1 MKFRK
6 ETEFQETEIGKIPK
20 EWGLAKLEKIAKIIT
35 GPFGSQLKKSELTNH
50 GIKVYT
56 QENVLERNFEIGNL
70 YISEEK
76 FKELKNFEVTPGDVL
91 LTIRGTIGKS
101 IKVPTGITRGIIHT
115 NLAIIRLE
123 KKEVLPDFVEL
134 VFNESEILMEQ
145 VRRIHSATTIP
156 ALYGRTL
163 KQIKIMLPPLNEQ
176 KAITDIFSTV
186 NRAIELYREEM
197 TRLDRLKRGLMGE
210 LLTGRIRVREENGR
224 LSFYR
229 ETELQETEIGEIPRD
244 WKVVK
249 LRAISTFA
257 KRGKTPKYGNS
268 ELLVIK
274 TAHNYPDRIR
284 FEEAPRAS
292 EEFQA
297 KLPKEF
303 YLRPEDILVNSTG
316 TGSVGRVGFFKGY
329 HKPCTVDG
337 HITILR
343 TNQSMAIP
351 KYVFY
356 YLASHYGQSALLSKA
371 SGSTHQVELYVNE
384 ILDLTLPLPSLEE
397 QREIAEVLSMI
408 DQVIELHSE
417 GITKLERLKRGLMDL
432 LLTGKV
438 RVVDGDVGS

>member
-6 ETEFQETEIGKIPK
+6 ETEFQKTRIGEIPKEWKLEKLGRLVSYIKGRRPKRLYDEKLSEEFIPYLTAEYMRGLEKPKWCSLKEDPKVIRVQYDDVIMIWDGSYSGHVFTGFEGVLASTMIKIIPSEEIDKRFLYYYLTKNFQKLRGTTVGTGIPHVNKKVFEELLIPLPSLNEQKRIAEILLRVDNAIEGADKAIVKLERLKRGLMSELLTGRIRVREENGRLSFYRETELQETEIGKIPK

-76 FKELKNFEVTPGDVL
+76 FKELKNFEVMPDDVL

-101 IKVPTGITRGIIHT
+101 IKVPTSITKGIIHT

-134 VFNESEILMEQ
+134 VFNESEIWMEQ
-145 VRRIHSATTIP
+145 VRRMYSATTIP

-176 KAITDIFSTV
+176 KAITHIFSTV

-197 TRLDRLKRGLMGE
+197 TR
-210 LLTGRIRVREENGR
+210 
-224 LSFYR
+224 
-229 ETELQETEIGEIPRD
+229 
-244 WKVVK
+244 
-249 LRAISTFA
+249 
-257 KRGKTPKYGNS
+257 
-268 ELLVIK
+268 
-274 TAHNYPDRIR
+274 
-284 FEEAPRAS
+284 
-292 EEFQA
+292 
-297 KLPKEF
+297 
-303 YLRPEDILVNSTG
+303 
-316 TGSVGRVGFFKGY
+316 
-329 HKPCTVDG
+329 
-337 HITILR
+337 
-343 TNQSMAIP
+343 
-351 KYVFY
+351 
-356 YLASHYGQSALLSKA
+356 
-371 SGSTHQVELYVNE
+371 
-384 ILDLTLPLPSLEE
+384 
-397 QREIAEVLSMI
+397 
-408 DQVIELHSE
+408 
-417 GITKLERLKRGLMDL
+417 LERLKRGLMDL

>member
-6 ETEFQETEIGKIPK
+6 ETEFQKTRIGEIPKEWKLEKLGRLVSYIKGRRPKRLYDEKLSEEFIPYLTAEYMRGLEKPKWCSLKEDPKVIRVQYDDVIMIWDGSYSGHVFTGFEGVLASTMIKIFPSEEIDKRFLYYYLTKNFQKLRGTTVGTGIPHVNKKVFEELLIPLPSLNEQKRIAEILLGVDNAIEGADKAIVKLDRLKRGLMGELLTGRIRVREENGRLSFYRETEPQETEIGKIPK

-76 FKELKNFEVTPGDVL
+76 FKELKNFEVMPDDVL

-101 IKVPTGITRGIIHT
+101 IKVPTSITKGIIHT

-134 VFNESEILMEQ
+134 VFNESEIWMEQ
-145 VRRIHSATTIP
+145 VRRMYSATTIP

-176 KAITDIFSTV
+176 KAITHIFSTV

-197 TRLDRLKRGLMGE
+197 TR
-210 LLTGRIRVREENGR
+210 
-224 LSFYR
+224 
-229 ETELQETEIGEIPRD
+229 
-244 WKVVK
+244 
-249 LRAISTFA
+249 
-257 KRGKTPKYGNS
+257 
-268 ELLVIK
+268 
-274 TAHNYPDRIR
+274 
-284 FEEAPRAS
+284 
-292 EEFQA
+292 
-297 KLPKEF
+297 
-303 YLRPEDILVNSTG
+303 
-316 TGSVGRVGFFKGY
+316 
-329 HKPCTVDG
+329 
-337 HITILR
+337 
-343 TNQSMAIP
+343 
-351 KYVFY
+351 
-356 YLASHYGQSALLSKA
+356 
-371 SGSTHQVELYVNE
+371 
-384 ILDLTLPLPSLEE
+384 
-397 QREIAEVLSMI
+397 
-408 DQVIELHSE
+408 
-417 GITKLERLKRGLMDL
+417 LERLKRGLMDL